1 MDLKEKIEV
10 FGRYGVGLNKIAEQA
25 NMARTTLNRYIQG
38 VGVAVETPQRINDAL
53 KSIAMELYNT
63 AFAEENEAAEEWE
76 E

>member
-1 MDLKEKIEV
+1 MVKPSIPT
-10 FGRYGVGLNKIAEQA
+10 
-25 NMARTTLNRYIQG
+25 RTTLNRYIQG

-53 KSIAMELYNT
+53 KSIAMELYNI

>member
-53 KSIAMELYNT
+53 KSIAMELYDI

>member
-53 KSIAMELYNT
+53 KSIAMELYDT
-63 AFAEENEAAEEWE
+63 AFADENQVAEEWE

>member
-53 KSIAMELYNT
+53 KSIAMELYDI
-63 AFAEENEAAEEWE
+63 AFADENQVAEEWE

>member
-53 KSIAMELYNT
+53 KSIAMELYDT
-63 AFAEENEAAEEWE
+63 AFADENQVAEDWE